1 MSKNAYLA
9 TTGPATG
16 KSALALGLMSLIERA
31 VARVG
36 YFRPIGRPGS
46 GDSGTP
52 DPSVELVCSVFGMDC
67 EPKTMVGMTDH
78 DATDMITTG
87 RYDEMMQEILSAY
100 KTYEEAHDFV
110 LIEGTNYQGPTVAFE
125 FDINADIAR
134 NLGAPILLAVSGRG
148 QTTEEVVD
156 NTVLSKEKFD
166 ERDCDLLAVIVNR
179 VDAADLESFTN
190 ELEQGFAEAG
200 VAFAGAIPEEEILAK
215 PRMDEIASA
224 LHAEVLYGNR
234 YMDNLVFGFRIAS
247 MQLSTIL
254 ERLEP
259 GALVITSG
267 DRADILLGLMASQM
281 SSKTKNLSGILLSSG
296 LQPSETVNRVIQG
309 LRGTQ
314 LPVLSVEAGTYDTA
328 INVNKVVSTITPK
341 SYRKIETARFLFEE
355 HVRPDVIRE
364 GISAARVERLTPT
377 MFLHNIIK
385 RASADRRHIVLPE
398 GSEERILRA
407 VDALNRR
414 KVVDLTLLGDEEAIL
429 DRAAKLKVD
438 LDGVRVINPA
448 ASDRL
453 EEYADIYQQL
463 RQHKGATK
471 EIAREVMQDPTFFW
485 TMMVHHGDA
494 DGMVSGSVTTTAQTI
509 RPAFE
514 FIKTKSGCNLVS
526 SIFFMCLADR
536 VLVYGDCAVNP
547 NPTAEQL
554 AEIAVASA
562 DTAAAF
568 GIEPRVA
575 MLSYATGRSGAG
587 TDVETVRSA
596 TDLARTLR
604 PDLAIDGPLQYDAAV
619 DAGVAHTKLPT
630 SNVAG
635 RATVFVFPDL
645 NTGNNT
651 YKAVQ
656 RSAGAIAVGPVLQG
670 LRKPVND
677 LSRGCTVP
685 DIINT
690 VAITAIQAQA
700 TTADE

>member
-67 EPKTMVGMTDH
+67 EPQTMVGMSDH

-190 ELEQGFAEAG
+190 ELEQGFAEVG

-224 LHAEVLYGNR
+224 LQAEVLYGNR

-471 EIAREVMQDPTFFW
+471 EIAREVMQDPTFFG